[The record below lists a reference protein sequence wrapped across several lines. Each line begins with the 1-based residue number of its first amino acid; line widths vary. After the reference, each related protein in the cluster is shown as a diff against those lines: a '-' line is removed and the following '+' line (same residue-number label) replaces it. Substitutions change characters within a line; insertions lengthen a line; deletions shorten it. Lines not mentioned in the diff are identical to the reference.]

1 MTKMSQRKK
10 DMKMST
16 HENITPFLL
25 HSRTCTVAQ
34 LDLYI
39 ANITLEHDNDRTL
52 KSIYCYVYYCE
63 TCACGHYIRAARNQ
77 ALRAHAACE
86 PWLDTPCIIFF
97 KITNNWAYSAL
108 GVVPMFPVVSLVQV
122 GPHFVLEKYRFQVTV

>member
-52 KSIYCYVYYCE
+52 KSIYC
-63 TCACGHYIRAARNQ
+63 
-77 ALRAHAACE
+77 
-86 PWLDTPCIIFF
+86 CI
-97 KITNNWAYSAL
+97 L
-108 GVVPMFPVVSLVQV
+108 L
-122 GPHFVLEKYRFQVTV
+122 